1 MIRRHY
7 IIKGRVQGVGF
18 RYRAYHAAER
28 CGVSGWVRNLYDGSV
43 ELEAEGEP
51 ADISEMLALI
61 DRGPF
66 IEIED
71 IDEKEIPVQGSKS
84 FEYRD

>member
-7 IIKGRVQGVGF
+7 IIKGTVQGVGF

-28 CGVSGWVRNLYDGSV
+28 CGVTGWVRNLYDGSV
-43 ELEAEGEP
+43 EMEAEGGPE
-51 ADISEMLALI
+51 DIREMFSLI
-61 DRGPF
+61 ERGPF
-66 IEIED
+66 IDIED
-71 IDEKEIPVQGSKS
+71 MEIKEIPVQGSRS

>member
-1 MIRRHY
+1 MVRRHF

-18 RYRAYHAAER
+18 RYRAYHAAEH
-28 CGVSGWVRNLYDGSV
+28 CGVTGWVRNLYDGSV
-43 ELEAEGEP
+43 EMETEGEP
-51 ADISEMLALI
+51 ADIEEMFAFI
-61 DRGPF
+61 ERGPF

-71 IDEKEIPVQGSKS
+71 LEEKEIPVQGSAS